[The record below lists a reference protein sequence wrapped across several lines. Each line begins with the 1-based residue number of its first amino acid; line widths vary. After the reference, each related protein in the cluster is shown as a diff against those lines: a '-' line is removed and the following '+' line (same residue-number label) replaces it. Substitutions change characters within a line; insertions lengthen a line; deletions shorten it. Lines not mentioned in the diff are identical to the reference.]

1 LVRQNNY
8 SIRWTKARCTSA
20 TPDALGNAA
29 SDRIAARGCTGS
41 SSRQLAAPPK
51 PRRQG
56 HTTSYPTPPNWST
69 GITRRTQRWL
79 ASRPS
84 RSDPMYISPTSRL
97 SSERSSIKL
106 RTFFVVVH
114 CFLSPDPA
122 LPAPPGGGSGVLG
135 RRSWELSL
143 LVEPRGV
150 HSLGAIFPLGLGT
163 CQLIHGE

>member
-1 LVRQNNY
+1 MDNY
-8 SIRWTKARCTSA
+8 SIGCGPRLTTPLPHRMRSA
-20 TPDALGNAA
+20 MRLPTDWPPGDAPAPLRA
-29 SDRIAARGCTGS
+29 T
-41 SSRQLAAPPK
+41 APPK